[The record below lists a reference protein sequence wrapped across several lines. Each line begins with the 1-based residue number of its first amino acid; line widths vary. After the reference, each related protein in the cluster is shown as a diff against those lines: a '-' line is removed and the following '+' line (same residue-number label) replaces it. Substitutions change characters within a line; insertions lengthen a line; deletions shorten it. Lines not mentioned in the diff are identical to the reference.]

1 MKTIC
6 RVDFAV
12 RSLFKIAM
20 CQQLPDWETPKAKRG
35 TWFPGLF
42 KGGGENRKGRGGREG
57 RRVGERELREVE
69 NAEQTVTMKALF
81 FCCIHTALGLHLWPP
96 APGLSLFSFSPKAS

>member
-42 KGGGENRKGRGGREG
+42 KGRGGENRKGRGEREA
-57 RRVGERELREVE
+57 RRVGERERVE
-69 NAEQTVTMKALF
+69 R
-81 FCCIHTALGLHLWPP
+81 
-96 APGLSLFSFSPKAS
+96 S

>member
-12 RSLFKIAM
+12 RSLFKSAM
-20 CQQLPDWETPKAKRG
+20 CQQLPDWETPKARRG

-42 KGGGENRKGRGGREG
+42 KGGGREGERKEGAKREG
-57 RRVGERELREVE
+57 RRVRERERE
-69 NAEQTVTMKALF
+69 
-81 FCCIHTALGLHLWPP
+81 
-96 APGLSLFSFSPKAS
+96 S